1 MKNRLNTYVDQFS
14 ALVAEIETSTSVG
27 LLELKAKLEK
37 KQKKL
42 LAQKK
47 NSVAENKYNVSLDN
61 DVFQTSKAY
70 IEILQAK
77 V

>member
-1 MKNRLNTYVDQFS
+1 MF
-14 ALVAEIETSTSVG
+14 
-27 LLELKAKLEK
+27 EK